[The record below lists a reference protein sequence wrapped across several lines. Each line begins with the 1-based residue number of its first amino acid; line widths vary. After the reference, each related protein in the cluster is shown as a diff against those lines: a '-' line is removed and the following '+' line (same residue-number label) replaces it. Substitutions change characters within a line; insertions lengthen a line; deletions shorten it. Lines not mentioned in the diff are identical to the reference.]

1 MKVIAKLV
9 IASVFALSAIVP
21 ALAAEEDTLLE
32 REGNMSAR
40 NAFAQQEVVKHART
54 HKAVNARAYAP
65 ASAPADD
72 VTDFSIGS
80 QR

>member
-1 MKVIAKLV
+1 VKAIAKIA
-9 IASVFALSAIVP
+9 IASVFTLSAIVP
-21 ALAAEEDTLLE
+21 AFAAEEYTLQE
-32 REGNMSAR
+32 RAGYMRAD
-40 NAFAQQEVVKHART
+40 NALAQQTVVKHARR
-54 HKAVNARAYAP
+54 HRAVDARAYAP

>member
-1 MKVIAKLV
+1 M
-9 IASVFALSAIVP
+9 
-21 ALAAEEDTLLE
+21 LLE
-32 REGNMSAR
+32 REGSAG
-40 NAFAQQEVVKHART
+40 NAFAQQIVVKHART
-54 HKAVNARAYAP
+54 HRVVDARAYAP

>member
-1 MKVIAKLV
+1 VRVIAKFV
-9 IASVFALSAIVP
+9 IASVFALSAIGP
-21 ALAAEEDTLLE
+21 AFAAEEDTLLE
-32 REGNMSAR
+32 REGSAG
-40 NAFAQQEVVKHART
+40 NAFAQQVVVKHART
-54 HKAVNARAYAP
+54 HRVVDARAYAP